1 MFLLPLLLTALTIV
15 FRLSQRIPA
24 IFICVQMKLSYVLFQ
39 LFLSFIIFCLL
50 DLIIC
55 SKTTLNGWLR
65 KPNAHEKHTGQN
77 ERIVPK
83 CTTALL
89 IPEFFSL
96 SKLQRNVHEKH
107 TGQKERIVQKCTAAL
122 LIPEFLFL
130 LKLQE
135 TYIMIK
141 SNLNYVN

>member
-1 MFLLPLLLTALTIV
+1 MHALRCPVFLFPLLLTALTIV

-55 SKTTLNGWLR
+55 SKTTLNGWFR

-77 ERIVPK
+77 KRIVPK

-89 IPEFFSL
+89 IPEFFSI
-96 SKLQRNVHEKH
+96 S
-107 TGQKERIVQKCTAAL
+107 
-122 LIPEFLFL
+122 
-130 LKLQE
+130 KLQE
-135 TYIMIK
+135 TFTKNTLGKRKDSPKVHCSSFNSGILCPLKITR
-141 SNLNYVN
+141 NVHHD

>member
-1 MFLLPLLLTALTIV
+1 MSSEVALSPDNSVHALRCPVFLLPLLLTALTIV

-55 SKTTLNGWLR
+55 SKTTLNGWFR

-96 SKLQRNVHEKH
+96 SKLQ
-107 TGQKERIVQKCTAAL
+107 
-122 LIPEFLFL
+122 
-130 LKLQE
+130 E
-135 TYIMIK
+135 TFTK
-141 SNLNYVN
+141 NTLGKKKG